1 MLDLKAVNWK
11 KAIFL
16 FILFLFIFLGLRVF
30 IFILTPFF
38 LGFLIAIII
47 DKPVNFMSRK
57 IPRSLAVLIMIA
69 LVLSVSLL
77 LAIFLITTSINE
89 LTYLIRYLPRY
100 YEEIVDFTNNLLLRL
115 RDFFEQLPGMF
126 NLALYNNLENL
137 YNYGS
142 DIIFNITNRI
152 VNATFNI
159 PNMFLILLFTVISG
173 FFISKDKELLTN
185 YLFSRIKFIGT
196 EYAEILTDIFTYIK
210 VQLIIV
216 TNTTIITALAFSLLR
231 YPYAIILALLAGILD
246 LIPVLGPGAIYIP
259 VVIIN
264 LFFNIKHAVI
274 VMIVYIIIIGVRPIL
289 ESKVVG
295 KRIGVHP
302 IVLLLGVYLGL
313 KLFGFQGVI
322 IAPISIIIFKALLDA
337 GIYRYNT
344 GGKKGPPVS

>member
-264 LFFNIKHAVI
+264 LF
-274 VMIVYIIIIGVRPIL
+274 L
-289 ESKVVG
+289 
-295 KRIGVHP
+295 
-302 IVLLLGVYLGL
+302 
-313 KLFGFQGVI
+313 
-322 IAPISIIIFKALLDA
+322 IS
-337 GIYRYNT
+337 NMQ
-344 GGKKGPPVS
+344 